1 MPPKGKSPATKTSGD
16 KEPTTP
22 KEKKASEELLPKATN
37 NQFDVLDDGEEEE
50 EEVEIEGERR
60 GVIGQGG
67 GGRKE

>member
-50 EEVEIEGERR
+50 VEW
-60 GVIGQGG
+60 
-67 GGRKE
+67 